1 MKIRTD
7 FVTNSSS
14 SSFVCEICGRS
25 ETGFDMG
32 LSDCE
37 MMECVNGHIFCCEE
51 ALEKPSKEDM
61 IKMILENEWNK
72 GIWISR
78 SDGYKDYTEDELLIM
93 NEDDLFNDFCSEGGY
108 YEVTEY
114 VCPICQFIEYSE
126 YDLSAYLLKE
136 YGIPREE
143 VFAEVKKLNKR
154 RRKLYE
160 NEYITYVCQ
169 KFNLNPTEI
178 VAGWKE
184 RFNTYHEFEQWLRL
198 TVQN

>member
-14 SSFVCEICGRS
+14 SSYICEICGRT
-25 ETGFDMG
+25 ETGWDIG
-32 LSDCE
+32 LSEAE
-37 MMECVNGHIFCCEE
+37 MMRCVNGHVFCCDES
-51 ALEKPSKEDM
+51 LERPSKSDM

-72 GIWISR
+72 GRYNYEIG
-78 SDGYKDYTEDELLIM
+78 DYKDTSEEELLTYD
-93 NEDDLFNDFCSEGGY
+93 EDTLFGEFCCEDGDY
-108 YEVTEY
+108 YGVPEC

-126 YDLSAYLLKE
+126 DDLSAYLLKK
-136 YGIPREE
+136 YGVPRDE

-178 VAGWKE
+178 VASWKE
-184 RFNTYHEFEQWLRL
+184 KFGTYKEFQTWLR
-198 TVQN
+198 Q

>member
-37 MMECVNGHIFCCEE
+37 MMECVNGHIFCCDE

-61 IKMILENEWNK
+61 IKIILENEWNK
-72 GIWISR
+72 NIWLYPAADR
-78 SDGYKDYTEDELLIM
+78 KDYTEEELLSM
-93 NEDDLFNDFCSEGGY
+93 DEDDLFNDFCSEGGY
-108 YEVTEY
+108 YEVPEC

-126 YDLSAYLLKE
+126 YDLSVYLLKE
-136 YGIPREE
+136 YGISREE

-169 KFNLNPTEI
+169 KLNLNPTEI
-178 VAGWKE
+178 IAEWKE
-184 RFNTYHEFEQWLRL
+184 RFNTYHEFEQWLR
-198 TVQN
+198 N